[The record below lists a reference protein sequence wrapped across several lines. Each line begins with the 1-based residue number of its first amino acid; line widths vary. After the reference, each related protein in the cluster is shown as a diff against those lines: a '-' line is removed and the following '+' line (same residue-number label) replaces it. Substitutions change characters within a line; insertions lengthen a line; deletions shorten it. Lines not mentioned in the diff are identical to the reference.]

1 MTDKI
6 EEVKKIINPHCYG
19 VGLGGYPC
27 PIPNWGACEKCKEL
41 AQQICQLFEP
51 KFNNALEADAHNWD
65 TRELPKPEFL
75 PTEDEIKEWIARTMG
90 HLNPEYKPYLLM
102 GVEALYVHLGGN
114 KFLEENYDK
123 PKS

>member
-1 MTDKI
+1 MNKTEEIKKI
-6 EEVKKIINPHCYG
+6 LQKSKEGVKITSNGVCNFIEYPVSNEEV
-19 VGLGGYPC
+19 
-27 PIPNWGACEKCKEL
+27 

-114 KFLEENYDK
+114 KFLEVNYDK